1 MEVDKIHA
9 KLDQMALDLARINL
23 LVKDLHSELKN
34 RDEESRKSVSEV
46 LTANDIKLEILRDE
60 RERAE
65 KASEFRVKIALA
77 ILPVLSGF
85 ISWLVSYLNGGHK

>member
-1 MEVDKIHA
+1 METEKIHA
-9 KLDQMALDLARINL
+9 KLDQMALDLARLNL
-23 LVKDLHSELKN
+23 LVKDLHGDLKRN
-34 RDEESRKSVSEV
+34 EERSRESVSEI